1 MEKILITPREVFRI
15 GEEEACRFLRKNRC
29 KILDRNYRT
38 RAGELD
44 IIARQNKNILFVE
57 VKTRTSS
64 AYAQP
69 WEAVGYRKR
78 KNIKA
83 AARAYVQE
91 KAIRGFEF
99 RFDVISIVL
108 DHELKPAI
116 EWIRNAFG
124 ES

>member
-1 MEKILITPREVFRI
+1 MEKILIDPRDVFRM
-15 GEEEACRFLRKNRC
+15 GEDEACRFLRKNRC

-38 RAGELD
+38 KTGELD
-44 IIARQNKNILFVE
+44 IIARQDKNILFVE

-64 AYAQP
+64 AFAQP

-78 KNIKA
+78 KNIKTA
-83 AARAYVQE
+83 AKAYVQE

-108 DHELKPAI
+108 DQELKPTI
-116 EWIRNAFG
+116 EWLQNAFG
-124 ES
+124 DA